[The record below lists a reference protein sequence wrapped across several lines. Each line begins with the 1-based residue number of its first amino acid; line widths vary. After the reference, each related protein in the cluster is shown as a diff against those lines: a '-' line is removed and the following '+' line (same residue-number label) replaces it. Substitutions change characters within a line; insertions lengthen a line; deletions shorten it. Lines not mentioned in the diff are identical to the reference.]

1 MSAARAGRRAPWSAA
16 ALLAC
21 ALLVPGAMRA
31 QEVNCDPGDVEVRSL
46 EFRGNH
52 TFSDAELANAV
63 VSTPSNFFQRVWGVR
78 RLFGVRRCIPPSE
91 VLLDR
96 ARLVVYYRKR
106 GFPRVAVDTLVR
118 PVNGGA
124 ARDSARGAA
133 RDAARDPVDTRV
145 DVTFTIA
152 EGSPT
157 LIDSLAV
164 TGLADVSD
172 AARVTRAL
180 PVRVGGLYDQYAIEL
195 ARDSIRRRLTNA
207 GYPYADVLVQR
218 DVRASA
224 LDTTRTVAK
233 LTFEAIPGVPARLGK
248 ISVEVTPREGERRQV
263 PDGVVREILG
273 LDEGRP
279 FRQNELER
287 GTRNLYQTEAFQ
299 AVKLEYSADSARP
312 ELDSMVDVR
321 VLLTERF
328 MRSAR
333 ISAGYG
339 TLDCVRTTGEYVDRN
354 FLSGARRLELTG
366 RLSKIG
372 VGEPLDFADASGLC
386 GQALEDPYSD
396 TLNYFAGATL
406 RQPTLFGLRTIPDL
420 TVYSELRS
428 EYKAYRRRTNFGA
441 VASLT
446 RERFFRTPITYAYEL
461 SYGSTAAQPAVFCAV
476 LQRCNPEDQKAITER
491 QLLGVVSISATRD
504 RTDNSLNPT
513 RGTVSRLTLRHA
525 SPVVLS
531 DTSLQFNRFIGDF
544 ARYWRVGSAAVFA
557 ARLQVG
563 GALGAL
569 DRTLPAQERFYAGGP
584 TTVRGYRQNELG
596 PTVYV
601 VSGYRAATDSNGV
614 IHFYADSTARP
625 ERFVPTGGNTVVVG
639 NAELRFR
646 SPLFPNLAQMTL
658 FTDVGEVWNRRAN
671 QGNLGFEQLRV
682 TPGFGVRVF
691 SPIGAIRVDFGYNG
705 YRPSSGAA
713 YYNVPASEN
722 PDAPLL
728 CVSPG
733 NTIPVREVDGVLVQ
747 DPYDSCDGA
756 LRPKQESNFIR
767 RFAFF
772 FAIGQ
777 AF

>member
-1 MSAARAGRRAPWSAA
+1 MTAAPAGRRIRWRVA

-21 ALLVPGAMRA
+21 ALLAPAAAGA
-31 QEVNCDPGDVEVRSL
+31 QEVNCDAGDVEVRSL
-46 EFRGNH
+46 EFRGNE

-63 VSTPSNFFQRVWGVR
+63 VATPSNRFQRLWGLR
-78 RLFGVRRCIPPSE
+78 RLFGVRRCIARSE

-118 PVNGGA
+118 DVDGGP
-124 ARDSARGAA
+124 ARDSAARAA
-133 RDAARDPVDTRV
+133 RDVSRDPVAARV
-145 DVTFTIA
+145 DVTFTID
-152 EGSPT
+152 EGPPT

-164 TGLADVSD
+164 TGLDDVPE
-172 AARVTRAL
+172 APRVTRQL

-207 GYPYADVLVQR
+207 GRPYADVLVQR

-224 LDTTRTVAK
+224 LDTARTVAK
-233 LTFEAIPGVPARLGK
+233 LTFEVIPGVPARLGE
-248 ISVEVTPREGERRQV
+248 ITVDVTPREGSTQQV
-263 PDGVVREILG
+263 PDGVVRDILG
-273 LDEGRP
+273 LRGGRLY
-279 FRQNELER
+279 RQSELER

-299 AVKLEYSADSARP
+299 SVKLEYTADSARP
-312 ELDSMVDVR
+312 ELDSTVDVR

-328 MRSAR
+328 MHSAR
-333 ISAGYG
+333 VSAGYG
-339 TLDCVRTTGEYVDRN
+339 TLDCVRTQGEYVNRN
-354 FLSGARRLELTG
+354 FLHGARRLELTG

-372 VGEPLDFADASGLC
+372 VGEPLAFGGAKGFC
-386 GQALEDPYSD
+386 GQALRDPYSD

-406 RQPTLFGLRTIPDL
+406 RQPSLFGLRTIPDL
-420 TVYSELRS
+420 TLFSELRS

-446 RERFFRTPITYAYEL
+446 RERFFRAPITYAYEL
-461 SYGSTAAQPAVFCAV
+461 AYGSTVAQPAVFCAV
-476 LQRCNPEDQKAITER
+476 LQRCNPEDQRAFTEPR
-491 QLLGVVSISATRD
+491 LLGVVSFSATRD

-513 RGTVSRLTLRHA
+513 RGSLARFTFRHA
-525 SPVVLS
+525 SPAVLS
-531 DTSLQFNRFIGDF
+531 DTALQFNRFIGDV
-544 ARYWRVGSAAVFA
+544 ARYWRVGSGAVFA
-557 ARLQVG
+557 ARLQIG

-569 DRTLPAQERFYAGGP
+569 DRTLPPQERFYAGGP
-584 TTVRGYRQNELG
+584 TTVRGFRQNELG

-601 VSGYRAATDSNGV
+601 VDGYDTVTTNGV
-614 IHFYADSTARP
+614 LHFEADSTVRP
-625 ERFVPTGGNTVVVG
+625 ERFVPTGGNTVIVG

-646 SPLFPNLAQMTL
+646 SPVFPDLAQLTL

-691 SPIGAIRVDFGYNG
+691 SPIGAVRVDFGYNG

-713 YYNVPASEN
+713 YYNVPTSAD

-733 NTIPVREVDGVLVQ
+733 NTIPVRAVDGALVQ
-747 DPYDSCDGA
+747 DGYDSCDGA